1 MHREAVVTAGN
12 LGAGP
17 CFARRIVKFVVEN
30 TSNETA
36 VDIDNVQLADRHGIN
51 LLANGDF
58 SRGSTYWFYS
68 SFDHLNWHVKN
79 IFVQLYFEQGWLG
92 LVLFS
97 LLALTS
103 IISLWS
109 MANRGEII
117 FLVPLAS
124 LVALLSVG
132 LFGSPLD
139 TPRLDFL
146 LYFII
151 LAADVCAVKSLSGAT
166 AVREPNSQKIHQ
178 RRARFEE
185 PVRARSAAS
194 VSERS
199 FQIPTEPTVPPS
211 NYSETAP
218 PFPVNSSALSA
229 LGPLLL
235 KISGGAA
242 LFVACAWA
250 LLHSPAVPYNVRNLL
265 HPVHPFLSLIAMS
278 VFLYWTLGFPVIAI
292 YGMTVSRIGAMSYP
306 LMLACH
312 SVLGFF
318 LLSYSVSFDRIHKI
332 VGAPILGWHWHWEP
346 AGRFMALF
354 AVVSLALT
362 CGTLVA
368 VRLTHHYNLRAGFTA
383 WSFTA
388 TALAPLLYWIVISK
402 AATDNLVELMAGN
415 GTPFAAA
422 MVFLF
427 VAAVAFSGAL
437 SAAQAQQR
445 FRGFTP
451 AVFLTLILS
460 VPVACL
466 ALYLGLEQHVEKY
479 GKVFSALQFL
489 LSRNRESY
497 AQGFEL
503 IARYLFFHAALVG
516 LISMIQYPFF
526 FLFGFGPSRNRR

>member
-1 MHREAVVTAGN
+1 VNSGN

-17 CFARRIVKFVVEN
+17 WLARRTVKFVVEN

-36 VDIDNVQLADRHGIN
+36 VDIDNVQLTDRRGIN

-58 SRGSTYWFYS
+58 SRGSTYWFFS

-103 IISLWS
+103 IVSLWS
-109 MANRGEII
+109 VANRGEII

-146 LYFII
+146 FYFII
-151 LAADVCAVKSLSGAT
+151 LAADVCAMKSFSSMIA
-166 AVREPNSQKIHQ
+166 AREPASRRIH
-178 RRARFEE
+178 RRRIRFEE
-185 PVRARSAAS
+185 PVPARPAAVGGIS
-194 VSERS
+194 PR
-199 FQIPTEPTVPPS
+199 IPAEPALPPAD
-211 NYSETAP
+211 YRETARP
-218 PFPVNSSALSA
+218 LPADPSAFFA

-242 LFVACAWA
+242 LFVVCAWV
-250 LLHSPAVPYNVRNLL
+250 LMHSSAVPYNVRNLL
-265 HPVHPFLSLIAMS
+265 HPIHPFLSLLAMS
-278 VFLYWTLGFPVIAI
+278 VFLYWAFGFPVIAS
-292 YGMTVSRIGAMSYP
+292 YGMTVSRIGALSYP

-318 LLSYSVSFDRIHKI
+318 LLSHSVSFDRIHKI
-332 VGAPILGWHWHWEP
+332 VGAPILGWYGYWEP

-362 CGTLVA
+362 CGTLIA
-368 VRLTHHYNLRAGFTA
+368 VRLTHRHSLCAGFIA
-383 WSFTA
+383 WLITA
-388 TALAPLLYWIVISK
+388 TALAPLLYWIVVSK

-422 MVFLF
+422 MICLF
-427 VAAVAFSGAL
+427 IATIGFSGAL
-437 SAAQAQQR
+437 LAAQAQQR
-445 FRGFTP
+445 FRGFRP
-451 AVFLTLILS
+451 GVFVALILS
-460 VPVACL
+460 VPIACL

-479 GKVFSALQFL
+479 GKAFSALQFL
-489 LSRNRESY
+489 LSRSRESY

-526 FLFGFGPSRNRR
+526 YLFGFGLSRRGR